1 MEINPAATKVDASAL
16 YDAAMRG
23 DTETLQGLLQRDSL
37 ILKKFPLSS
46 FTETPLHI
54 SVLAGHLDFSRA
66 LLHHN
71 PGMAMEGDAS
81 NCTPLHLASA
91 AGHTE
96 IVGALLSSEGGSDA
110 CLVRDEDGRIPLH
123 LAAMRGRNDVIR
135 ELIGARPESLLVKLE
150 DGDTVLHL
158 CVKYNHLEA
167 MKILVEMSSSGKKG
181 MIESIICSGDGE
193 GNTILHAAAMFKQVQ
208 TTSYLTSLPSMGA
221 AVNSLN
227 GFGSTALDCLELS
240 PKDFKSLRIRDL
252 LVDAG
257 GKRAKELTTSAYHHH
272 LPPPNPSL
280 PISPATNKCCKPIKS
295 MCRRFKKFLQY
306 DTEWIK
312 DMKGTL
318 LIVATLIAQMSFQ
331 AANNPPGGVWQ
342 QNFNSP
348 TEGFRCNATHPCTA
362 GTSVYA
368 YTETDFYYYFMGLN
382 TAAFGASLCVIL
394 LIVGG
399 FPLKNK
405 FVIWLLAQAMCTA
418 LDCMTFAF
426 IIAAVLVS
434 PTKDDIRSEVAWIAV
449 ILLAVWLLASL
460 VITLLDTLRIVIW
473 IWSKLWKVGARA
485 SSCCC
490 SREEQ
495 SYNAV

>member
-1 MEINPAATKVDASAL
+1 MEINPAATKVDASAI

-23 DTETLQGLLQRDSL
+23 DTETLQGLLQRDKL
-37 ILKKFPLSS
+37 VLKKFPLSS

-96 IVGALLSSEGGSDA
+96 IVGALLSAEGGSDA

-123 LAAMRGRNDVIR
+123 LATMRGRNDVVR
-135 ELIGARPESLLVKLE
+135 ELVGARPESLLVKLE

-158 CVKYNHLEA
+158 CVK
-167 MKILVEMSSSGKKG
+167 
-181 MIESIICSGDGE
+181 SGDGE

-257 GKRAKELTTSAYHHH
+257 GKRAKELTTSTYHHHH

-318 LIVATLIAQMSFQ
+318 LIVATIIAQMSFQ

-348 TEGFRCNATHPCTA
+348 TEGFRCNATHACTA
-362 GTSVYA
+362 GTSVHA

-382 TAAFGASLCVIL
+382 TVAFGASLCVIL

-426 IIAAVLVS
+426 VIAAYLVS
-434 PTKDDIRSEVAWIAV
+434 PTKDDIRSWIAVITV
-449 ILLAVWLLASL
+449 ILLAVLLLASL

-473 IWSKLWKVGARA
+473 SWSKLWKVGARA

-490 SREEQ
+490 LREEQ